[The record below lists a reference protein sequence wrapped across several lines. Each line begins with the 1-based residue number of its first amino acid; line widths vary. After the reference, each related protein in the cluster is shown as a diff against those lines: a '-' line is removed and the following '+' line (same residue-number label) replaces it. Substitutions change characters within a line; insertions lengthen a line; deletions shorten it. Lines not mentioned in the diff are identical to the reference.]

1 MVSLPR
7 ARYGWKGW
15 VTVAVLVVIPYL
27 VKFVGY
33 STLPEAA
40 AQLPD
45 KAHRAA
51 AWLSANGAWF
61 FPLLSLII
69 LIGGLLWLYAP
80 HISARLVTKDKSSS
94 VGTSPPVLSTRPL
107 QSDAIAPLLSN
118 RSALLARL
126 GITNNGSTLL
136 RRCSVRLIDAM
147 RITFGFVQSAP
158 TAYPSILQWR
168 GESFLLSWSLSEKN
182 RKGDYHQYLDLAS
195 DRSEHYVNILFTDH
209 PDEPDAD
216 ISIARFAAADRFD
229 LQGKLQGIGGERWWK
244 IVLRIASESDTP
256 NVTDVEL
263 LASYWPD
270 NGPPSYILLY
280 DWLPRGEAILQ
291 HQSAERKAKKRA
303 KPNSSD

>member
-27 VKFVGY
+27 VKLVGY

-80 HISARLVTKDKSSS
+80 HIGARLVTKDKSSS
-94 VGTSPPVLSTRPL
+94 VGTSPPVLSARPL
-107 QSDAIAPLLSN
+107 QSDPIAALLAN
-118 RSALLARL
+118 RSALRARL

-136 RRCSVRLIDAM
+136 RRCSVRLLDAM
-147 RITFGFVQSAP
+147 PIRFGFVQSSP
-158 TAYPSILQWR
+158 QMYPSILQSR
-168 GESFLLSWSLSEKN
+168 GESFLLSWSSSEKIREGN
-182 RKGDYHQYLDLAS
+182 YHQYLDLAP
-195 DRSEHYVNILFTDH
+195 DGSEHYVNILATDH

-216 ISIARFAAADRFD
+216 ISIARFAAADGLD
-229 LQGKLQGIGGERWWK
+229 LQGKLQGIGGKQSWK

-256 NVTDVEL
+256 NVTDIEL

-270 NGPPSYILLY
+270 NDPPSYILLH

-291 HQSAERKAKKRA
+291 QQRAERKVKKRP
-303 KPNSSD
+303 KPDSSN